1 MMYVYFGIITGVL
14 LFKILLNLF
23 CPILM
28 KKGVY
33 SFLCKR
39 EYNELEDE
47 YSLNVSKEKWFYN
60 TVLLPL
66 TALFAIFSDKSFMT
80 TIVIILSGL
89 VVATDIIIA
98 HKLQKYIEIINVKAI
113 YDIATLL
120 LIGVLAYLFIL
131 TAMKWCFDSLSN

>member
-1 MMYVYFGIITGVL
+1 
-14 LFKILLNLF
+14 
-23 CPILM
+23 M

-120 LIGVLAYLFIL
+120 LIGVLAYLFHL
-131 TAMKWCFDSLSN
+131 NGYEMVF

>member
-120 LIGVLAYLFIL
+120 QETKTHL
-131 TAMKWCFDSLSN
+131 

>member
-98 HKLQKYIEIINVKAI
+98 LRLQKYIEIINVKAI

-120 LIGVLAYLFIL
+120 LIGVLAYLFHL
-131 TAMKWCFDSLSN
+131 NGYEMVF

>member
-66 TALFAIFSDKSFMT
+66 TALFAIFSDNSFMT

-120 LIGVLAYLFIL
+120 LIGVLAYLFHL
-131 TAMKWCFDSLSN
+131 NGYEMVF

>member
-1 MMYVYFGIITGVL
+1 MYVYFGIITGVL

-89 VVATDIIIA
+89 VVATAIIIA

-120 LIGVLAYLFIL
+120 LIGVLAYLFHL
-131 TAMKWCFDSLSN
+131 NGYEMVF

>member
-1 MMYVYFGIITGVL
+1 MMYIYFGIITGVL

-33 SFLCKR
+33 NFLCKR

-98 HKLQKYIEIINVKAI
+98 HRLQKYIEIINVKAI

-120 LIGVLAYLFIL
+120 LIGVLAYLFHL
-131 TAMKWCFDSLSN
+131 NGYEMVF

>member
-1 MMYVYFGIITGVL
+1 MMYFYFGIITGVL
-14 LFKILLNLF
+14 PFKILFNLF

-98 HKLQKYIEIINVKAI
+98 HRLQKYIEIINVKAI

-120 LIGVLAYLFIL
+120 LIGVLAYLFHL
-131 TAMKWCFDSLSN
+131 NGYEML

>member
-98 HKLQKYIEIINVKAI
+98 RRLQKYIEIINVKAI

-120 LIGVLAYLFIL
+120 LIGVLAYLFHL
-131 TAMKWCFDSLSN
+131 NGYEMVF

>member
-1 MMYVYFGIITGVL
+1 MMYIYFGIITGVL

-47 YSLNVSKEKWFYN
+47 YSLNVSKEKWFFN

-120 LIGVLAYLFIL
+120 LIGVLAYLFHL
-131 TAMKWCFDSLSN
+131 NGYEMVF

>member
-28 KKGVY
+28 RKGGY

-98 HKLQKYIEIINVKAI
+98 HRLQKYIEIINVKAI

-120 LIGVLAYLFIL
+120 LIGVLAYLFHL
-131 TAMKWCFDSLSN
+131 NGYEMVF

>member
-1 MMYVYFGIITGVL
+1 MIYIYFGIITGIL

-28 KKGVY
+28 KKGIY

-47 YSLNVSKEKWFYN
+47 YSLNVSKERWFHN
-60 TVLLPL
+60 SVLLPL
-66 TALFAIFSDKSFMT
+66 TALFAIFCDNSFLT
-80 TIVIILSGL
+80 TVVIIMSGIA
-89 VVATDIIIA
+89 VATDIIIA
-98 HKLQKYIEIINVKAI
+98 NKLQKYIELINTKVI

-120 LIGVLAYLFIL
+120 LIGVLAYLFHL
-131 TAMKWCFDSLSN
+131 NGYEMVF

>member
-39 EYNELEDE
+39 GYNELEDE

-120 LIGVLAYLFIL
+120 LIGVLAYLFHL
-131 TAMKWCFDSLSN
+131 NGYEMVF